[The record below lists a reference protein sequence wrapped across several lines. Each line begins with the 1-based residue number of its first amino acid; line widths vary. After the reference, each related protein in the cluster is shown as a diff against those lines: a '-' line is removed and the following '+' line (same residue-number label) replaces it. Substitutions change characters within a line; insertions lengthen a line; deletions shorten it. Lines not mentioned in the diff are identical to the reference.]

1 MLSGRN
7 KIFPEFFQIFFFQ
20 FSFARTNHLNS
31 WDNFPCNLERSGL
44 RTNGFVQY
52 SVTHAEGVV
61 GRKGSR

>member
-1 MLSGRN
+1 MLLGGI
-7 KIFPEFFQIFFFQ
+7 KFFLNFFKFFFQ